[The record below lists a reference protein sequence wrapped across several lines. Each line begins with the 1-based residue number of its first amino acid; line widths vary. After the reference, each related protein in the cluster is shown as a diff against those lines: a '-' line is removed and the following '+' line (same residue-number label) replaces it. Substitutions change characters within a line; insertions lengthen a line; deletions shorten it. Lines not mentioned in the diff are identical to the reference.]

1 MAGTVRRPPEPSQP
15 PMCTHVLRFAA
26 MDDGTRPNTSQKVGV
41 RELRNQVA
49 AVMRRAGSGERVII
63 TVDGRPAAQ
72 LGPLDPPVDGFTID
86 DLVAT
91 GLAQPPARSDRP
103 RAPEAED
110 VPVDVR
116 PDDVLDDLRG
126 R

>member
-1 MAGTVRRPPEPSQP
+1 MTEQSE
-15 PMCTHVLRFAA
+15 AA
-26 MDDGTRPNTSQKVGV
+26 RSRVGI

-49 AVMRRAGSGERVII
+49 AVVRRAARGERLVI
-63 TVDGRPAAQ
+63 TVDGVATAQ
-72 LGPLDPPVDGFTID
+72 IGPLAPVGDGSVTLD

-91 GLAQPPARSDRP
+91 GLAQPPARLDRP
-103 RAPEAED
+103 TAPPQAED
-110 VPVDVR
+110 VPVDIR

>member
-1 MAGTVRRPPEPSQP
+1 
-15 PMCTHVLRFAA
+15 
-26 MDDGTRPNTSQKVGV
+26 MDELDGGIDRVGI

-49 AVMRRAGSGERVII
+49 AVVRRAARGERIVI
-63 TVDGRPAAQ
+63 TVDGVATAQ
-72 LGPLDPPVDGFTID
+72 LGPLLPSHHDLTVD

-91 GLAQPPARSDRP
+91 GLARPAARLDRPPASTP
-103 RAPEAED
+103 ED
-110 VPVDVR
+110 VAVDIR